1 MYPYLRESY
10 SPTKNY
16 LKTSNGSGNAVLKK
30 ETSEPSDLYSARID
44 RCPIRNHIGLI
55 IDRYHS
61 SAVSTSVERDSG
73 WKDLW
78 KNYEDVFH
86 DALKE
91 SQIVGKCYII
101 ASLNDAETQNNIDL
115 RVFMVAVDC
124 VIEYI
129 PNEVFAFKDGDFTI
143 IYTKDGGWRKIK
155 GEETIEVGVSGFST
169 LPIIEINPRFPGIS
183 QVALLAPI
191 QETLTNYLSLQIE
204 EALGSNFTR
213 YAIGGLS
220 EIPQTEAQDRAVQR
234 MIAGKRLL
242 LFKDNISVTDM
253 SGNIGQSANLL
264 EIIKNI
270 EEMLYAVAGLRLS
283 EPIALSGVAK
293 RLEMQQ
299 FVDIRNKLV
308 KALEIAENDFIV
320 LLKTVFGDKWAY
332 SSYDYEAL
340 QLTWPERI
348 SELKELLTL
357 DLDEDFLKK
366 VKKAFQDDFLLDNQ
380 YNIVKGK

>member
-16 LKTSNGSGNAVLKK
+16 LKTANASGNAVLKK

-55 IDRYHS
+55 VDRYHS
-61 SAVSTSVERDSG
+61 SAISTSVERDSG

-78 KNYEDVFH
+78 SNYSEVFH

-91 SQIVGKCYII
+91 AQIVGKCYVV
-101 ASLNDAETQNNIDL
+101 ASLNNAETQNNIDL

-124 VIEYI
+124 VLEYI
-129 PNEVFAFKDGDFTI
+129 PNEIFAFKDGEYTI
-143 IYTKDGGWRKIK
+143 IYTTDGAWRKIK
-155 GEETIEVGVSGFST
+155 GEETVEVGVSGFNI
-169 LPIIEINPRFPGIS
+169 LPVIEINPRFPGIS
-183 QVALLAPI
+183 QVGLLAPI
-191 QETLTNYLSLQIE
+191 QETLINYLSLQIE

-213 YAIGGLS
+213 YAIGNLS
-220 EIPQTEAQDRAVQR
+220 EIPQTEVQDRAVQR

-253 SGNIGQSANLL
+253 SGNIGQSSNLL

-283 EPIALSGVAK
+283 EPIALSGIAK

-308 KALEIAENDFIV
+308 KALEEAENAFID

-332 SSYDYEAL
+332 SAYNYDTIKAS
-340 QLTWPERI
+340 WPERI
-348 SELKELLTL
+348 AELKDLLTL
-357 DLDEDFLKK
+357 GLEESFIGK
-366 VKKAFQDDFLLDNQ
+366 VKKRFQDDYLLEEE
-380 YNIVKGK
+380 